1 LVPDVF
7 SVHQR
12 KNILFSY
19 FYDDQKG
26 LVGNIGQI
34 KKKKKGEEESKDKQ
48 KGSVISDQFLYP
60 SILPF
65 PFKL

>member
-7 SVHQR
+7 SVHQH

-34 KKKKKGEEESKDKQ
+34 KRKKKGEGESKDRQ
-48 KGSVISDQFLYP
+48 RWSVISDHFLYP
-60 SILPF
+60 LILPF